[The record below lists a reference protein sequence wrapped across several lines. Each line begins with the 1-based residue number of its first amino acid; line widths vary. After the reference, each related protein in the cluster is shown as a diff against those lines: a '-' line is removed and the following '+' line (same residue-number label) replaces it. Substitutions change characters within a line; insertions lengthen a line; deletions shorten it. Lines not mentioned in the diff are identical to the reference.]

1 MARPPK
7 ERLVEQLP
15 TVTYYKPVG
24 VPLHGVEDVVL
35 TVEEM
40 EAVRLVDIEQLDQAT
55 AASRMEISSPTFN
68 RMVNQAHHK
77 SATALWQGA
86 ALRVEGGNFRLAWE
100 EAAGSANVL

>member
-40 EAVRLVDIEQLDQAT
+40 EAVRLVDIEQLDQAS
-55 AASRMEISSPTFN
+55 AAAP
-68 RMVNQAHHK
+68 
-77 SATALWQGA
+77 
-86 ALRVEGGNFRLAWE
+86 LRFLR
-100 EAAGSANVL
+100 AGSPAGGRDIRRIL